1 MKKIIALLLTITI
14 LLTPLSSMA
23 INIPGYE
30 GGIQNENTYKEVI
43 FVTGKPIVMEGSL
56 TIKTKGKS
64 KSNTVTETYTYKL
77 ENIKEDA
84 KLSRT
89 IKMTVTLEPTGNQIA
104 STRTLDSYKETI
116 NIGKKRYEAKDEFY
130 QWNQGTITHQ
140 TPLLSYYA
148 GDFVATKT
156 YKVDKGTENVT
167 VETTGELVG
176 YDSPW
181 SATETQ
187 TIDYVINFSDK
198 LKPDKTWQGTAT
210 VEASYN
216 KTKDYSYAENIPWQ
230 ISFKGGYRVVEQ
242 HDNVLK
248 YNYDLPKVTE
258 GNNTSKARNYGKDSF
273 SIDTNPIITRLNIPA
288 VRDVL
293 GHQYEEELLLLA
305 SMDALPLN
313 STYLGPDSSMSRGD
327 FAKAIVKSMDIP
339 IEKQEETKKKSR
351 KKQEPTPPLFKD
363 VKRNHRNFDYI
374 EEVGK
379 RGIMVGVDKDNFRP
393 DEPLTR
399 AEAYAII
406 IRLLGFQ
413 NLAPINKNY
422 NTGYKDDKAI
432 PAWAKDHIYVAKEL
446 GMTAKGDYFYP
457 NREITKGESAKLLA
471 DFIHYLQI
479 DLKNDYRENVLNN

>member
-1 MKKIIALLLTITI
+1 MKKLISILLTITI

-56 TIKTKGKS
+56 TIKTKEK
-64 KSNTVTETYTYKL
+64 NNIITETYNYKL
-77 ENIKEDA
+77 ENLKEDA

-89 IKMTVTLEPTGNQIA
+89 IKMTATLEPTGNQIRT
-104 STRTLDSYKETI
+104 TRTLDSYKETI
-116 NIGKKRYEAKDEFY
+116 NIGNKRYEAKDEFY

-156 YKVDKGTENVT
+156 YKVNKGTEIVI
-167 VETTGELVG
+167 VETTGDLIG

-187 TIDYVINFSDK
+187 TIDYIIDYSDK
-198 LKPDKTWQGTAT
+198 LDPEKKWQGTAT

-216 KTKDYSYAENIPWQ
+216 KTKDYSYAENIPNQ

-248 YNYDLPKVTE
+248 YNYDLPKE
-258 GNNTSKARNYGKDSF
+258 GSTKGRNYGKDSF

-313 STYLGPDSSMSRGD
+313 STYLGPDTSMSRGD

-339 IEKQEETKKKSR
+339 IEKQEETKKKGR
-351 KKQEPTPPLFKD
+351 KKQEPAPPMFKD

-379 RGIMVGVDKDNFRP
+379 RGIMVGVDKDNFKP
-393 DEPLTR
+393 DKPLTR
-399 AEAYAII
+399 AEAYTII

-413 NLAPINKNY
+413 NLAPVNKNY
-422 NTGYKDDKAI
+422 STGYKDDKAI

-446 GMTAKGDYFYP
+446 GMAPKGDYFYP
-457 NREITKGESAKLLA
+457 NREITKGESAKLLV
-471 DFIHYLQI
+471 DFIHYLQK